1 MEWSTVCS
9 SSSYSG
15 SSSTEVMM
23 FPMRSSTYNN
33 NSNPCSVADPENFQG
48 GGVQPKFVL
57 PPPSQGRV
65 VVEDPKM
72 EKSPLFFFFK
82 WYATKGEAT
91 PVNPPPLLDPP
102 RLLYVFIWNK
112 ILYKVQE
119 MIQYYI
125 SWKPEILHFK
135 NGPMCRFK
143 GDLDT
148 PCHTGIWQKY
158 SFFIPIIA
166 NYQNQWLDP
175 RALPR
180 LNYSLL
186 PKKLR
191 REN

>member
-1 MEWSTVCS
+1 
-9 SSSYSG
+9 
-15 SSSTEVMM
+15 M
-23 FPMRSSTYNN
+23 F
-33 NSNPCSVADPENFQG
+33 G
-48 GGVQPKFVL
+48 GGSRKFSGGRGAAQVCTPPTL
-57 PPPSQGRV
+57 PRNGGGGR
-65 VVEDPKM
+65 PQNGKIT
-72 EKSPLFFFFK
+72 SSFFFNDIQLK
-82 WYATKGEAT
+82 VKQPPLT
-91 PVNPPPLLDPP
+91 PPPLLDPP